1 MDQKKALSRT
11 NTVIGSLKWWSS
23 SSASSNSRL
32 GGSTTIS
39 VQKLR
44 ESKWF
49 GPDESRILCAVVE
62 RGFIVEIREGQEND
76 SVFGVVHIKSSKG
89 KRKRREA
96 PPSSF
101 LSTQTLLIQ
110 EFHLS
115 IAITQCIFNL
125 QMFFFFSTMFIYFMY
140 VQ

>member
-89 KRKRREA
+89 KRKWLGA
-96 PPSSF
+96 TFKF
-101 LSTQTLLIQ
+101 LINTITLL
-110 EFHLS
+110 
-115 IAITQCIFNL
+115 
-125 QMFFFFSTMFIYFMY
+125 
-140 VQ
+140 VQV